1 MEERER
7 ERSIEVSAFP
17 NAYAFLE
24 CVSVRER
31 SERACEVRLSVR
43 RRAKGTN
50 AEGIERERER
60 ERPPPL
66 GAFEYARINA

>member
-1 MEERER
+1 MDLEKKGRER
-7 ERSIEVSAFP
+7 EKSQSVGKRVHV
-17 NAYAFLE
+17 LG
-24 CVSVRER
+24 VRER
-31 SERACEVRLSVR
+31 SERACEVRRSMR

-50 AEGIERERER
+50 AEGDRERER